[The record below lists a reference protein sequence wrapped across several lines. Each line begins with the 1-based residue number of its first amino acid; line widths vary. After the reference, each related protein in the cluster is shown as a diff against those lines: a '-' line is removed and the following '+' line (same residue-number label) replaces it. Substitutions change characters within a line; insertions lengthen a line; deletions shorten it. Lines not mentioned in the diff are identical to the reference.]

1 MKKIALCLIF
11 IFTLTCIYTS
21 AFAATQIL
29 LTKVEI
35 GDTGVISVEGKIKE
49 PSNFQRYTAV
59 VLKYK
64 ESGEYTIADAV
75 YIGQKEKE
83 DVILADG
90 FFSFDFKGNTDN
102 GEKYL
107 VRIGGSNISAIKDS
121 DHLGGEFEGDD
132 DNDDKISEI
141 LGDVNGDFKIDT
153 NDASVLLRFVLNKN
167 GVLDEEIKGKE
178 KFLERSNVTGDE
190 ELTAVQV
197 GYILKRALEGEGFLF
212 PIQNQNQK

>member
-83 DVILADG
+83 DVVLADG
-90 FFSFDFKGNTDN
+90 VFSFDFKGNTEN

-107 VRIGGSNISAIKDS
+107 VRIGGSNISEIKDS
-121 DHLGGEFEGDD
+121 DHLGGEFDGDD
-132 DNDDKISEI
+132 DNNDDDKVSEI

-153 NDASVLLRFVLNKN
+153 NDASILLRFVLNKN

-178 KFLERSNVTGDE
+178 KFLERCDVTGDG
-190 ELTAVQV
+190 ELTAAQV
-197 GYILKRALEGEGFLF
+197 GFILRRALEGEGFLF
-212 PIQNQNQK
+212 PVQK